1 MADTFHA
8 HETERLRALEGTAL
22 ATFPARLGA
31 FAVDFFLAAAVF
43 GAGAILV
50 LPLIQRR
57 GWIRSELKLTFDF
70 ANWYSLIFLV
80 LYFGFST
87 FFGAGQTLGKR
98 LFRIRVVSTVHDSL
112 SIWHCF
118 ERALGY
124 GASALEFGFGFLQ
137 YFVNPNRRTVHDR
150 IAETIVVKVP
160 RPNPHA

>member
-50 LPLIQRR
+50 LPLIQSR

-70 ANWYSLIFLV
+70 ANLYSLIFLV
-80 LYFGFST
+80 LYFGLST

-124 GASALEFGFGFLQ
+124 GASALDLGFGFLQ

-160 RPNPHA
+160 RPNSQV